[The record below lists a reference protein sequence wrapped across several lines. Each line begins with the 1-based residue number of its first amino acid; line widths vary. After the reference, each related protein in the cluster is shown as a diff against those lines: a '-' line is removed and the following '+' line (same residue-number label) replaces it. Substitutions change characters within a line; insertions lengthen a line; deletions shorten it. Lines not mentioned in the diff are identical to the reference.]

1 MKKKCIVVFCAYSCK
16 NKENMCGFAGYLSTQ
31 QFEHQSLLNEMGLS
45 IQHRG
50 PDAMGIWFDRDSGI
64 GFCHTRLSILDL
76 SEAGSQPMVSFSG
89 RYVIVF
95 NGEIYNFKEIKDKLE
110 REVGKRGWRGHS
122 DTEIILMGIEIWG
135 LEETLKQ
142 MIGMFAIALWDKEN
156 KELFLA
162 RDRMGEKPLYYG
174 WQKQTFM
181 FGSELRALRQHPEF
195 QKDIS
200 MEALGEFFKYNCI
213 PSGTS
218 IYKDI
223 QKLIPG
229 TYCKVSLQKKEVR
242 CFTYWNLNNHITRN
256 HDEVLNVEQKVDELE
271 DLLKDAIGK
280 QMVADVPLGAFL
292 SGGIDSSTI
301 VALMQ
306 SQSNRPIK
314 TFSMGFDEKR
324 FDEAVYARQVAKH
337 LGTDHTEMYV
347 SPEEARNVI
356 PLLPDIYDEPF
367 ADSSQI
373 PMFLVSKLA
382 RTEVT
387 VSLSGDAGDEL
398 FSGYN
403 RYLMVNNVWEKLSK
417 VPTSIRKKFGKLLLR
432 QKIDRL
438 DSLYN
443 GVEPFVPEKFKL
455 SNFGDKMHKI
465 ASKLHASTHSELYDG
480 FISHWD
486 AKDILV
492 SDVKSK
498 ICDLEKI
505 ENLSFIEK
513 MMYVDSKTYLPDD
526 ILVKVDRA
534 AMANSLE
541 TRVPFLDHRVIEFA
555 WSLPMN
561 LKIRDGKGKWIL
573 KEVLYRYVPEALFD
587 RPKMGFGIPLDSWLR
602 GPLKE
607 WAIDLLSSN
616 NLDKHRYLNKKMV
629 HQKLEEHLSGRKN
642 WQHQLW
648 DVLMFQSWYDKY
660 HS

>member
-1 MKKKCIVVFCAYSCK
+1 
-16 NKENMCGFAGYLSTQ
+16 MCGFAGYLSIQ
-31 QFEHQSLLNEMGLS
+31 QFEHQNLLNKMALA
-45 IQHRG
+45 IRHRG
-50 PDAMGIWFDRDSGI
+50 PDANGVWYDEKSGV
-64 GFCHTRLSILDL
+64 GLCHTRLSILDL
-76 SEAGSQPMVSFSG
+76 SEAGAQPMVSDSG
-89 RYVIVF
+89 RYVVVF

-110 REVGKRGWRGHS
+110 YKIGKRAWRGHS

-181 FGSELRALRQHPEF
+181 FGSELKALRQHPEF

-200 MEALGEFFKYNCI
+200 VEALGEFFKYNYI

-218 IYKDI
+218 IYRGI
-223 QKLIPG
+223 QKLNPG
-229 TYCKVSLQKKEVR
+229 TYCKVSLLNKEVR
-242 CFTYWNLNNHITRN
+242 HFTYWNLDNHITRS
-256 HDEVLNVEQKVDELE
+256 HDEVLNIEQRVDELE
-271 DLLKDAIGK
+271 DLLKDAISK

-301 VALMQ
+301 AALMQ
-306 SQSNRPIK
+306 NQSNRPIK
-314 TFSMGFDEKR
+314 TFSMGFNEKG
-324 FDEAVYARQVAKH
+324 FDEAIYAKQVATH

-347 SPEEARNVI
+347 SPEETRNVI
-356 PLLPDIYDEPF
+356 PLLSGIYDEPF

-373 PMFLVSKLA
+373 PTYLVSKLA
-382 RTEVT
+382 KSKVT

-403 RYLMVNNVWEKLSK
+403 RYLMVNNLWGKLSK
-417 VPTSIRKKFGKLLLR
+417 VPTGVRRKLGEFLVG
-432 QKIDRL
+432 QKAERL
-438 DSLYN
+438 NSFYN
-443 GVEPFVPEKFKL
+443 GVEPFVPKKFRL

-465 ASKLHASTHSELYDG
+465 ASKLHVSSHSELYDG
-480 FISHWD
+480 FISHWNI
-486 AKDILV
+486 KDILV
-492 SDVKSK
+492 SGGESK
-498 ICDLEKI
+498 ICDLESMG
-505 ENLSFIEK
+505 NLSFIEK
-513 MMYVDSKTYLPDD
+513 MMFIDGKTYLPDD

-541 TRVPFLDHRVIEFA
+541 TRVPFLDHRVVEFA
-555 WSLPMN
+555 WSLPME
-561 LKIRDGKGKWIL
+561 LKIREGKGKWIL
-573 KEVLYRYVPEALFD
+573 REVLYRHIPKAIFE

-602 GPLKE
+602 DPLKE
-607 WAIDLLSSN
+607 WSIDLLSSV
-616 NLDKHRYLNKKMV
+616 NLDKHGLLNKKII
-629 HQKLEEHLSGRKN
+629 HQKLEEHISGRKN